1 MNSSYKKLLC
11 AIFFLIPV
19 ILSFLC
25 VYKADNDI
33 WYLLSEGRYIIQNGI
48 YHIDPLSMH
57 EGLSVVVQNW
67 VSASLLWLVF
77 SAFGKTG
84 ILLLTVIV
92 NFVICFLLYKI
103 AMLISKNNHILSL
116 LVMFFTD
123 IALMQDFIV
132 TMPQI
137 FSFVL
142 LLSLVY
148 FLELYIKT
156 DNSKYLIAIPILSFV
171 EANLHASLWLMIFL
185 IMVPY
190 IIDGMKL
197 PFVNTQKYRV
207 KPLIIAFIISI
218 FVGLIN
224 PYGYKVM
231 TFIFTSF
238 FDKQMHSYIN
248 ELHVYSFG
256 LRGLNLLAYLVMAAT
271 MFCYTYFRKGN
282 VRVRYICLYFGTM
295 LLGLMSIKGLSH
307 FFLLSIF
314 PFAYFFKD
322 LFPTS
327 LNGVSKPIIKT
338 INILLPVVCV
348 ISIISFIGIGVYG
361 IKNFDMNNDAKK
373 VFDDLAKYATKGQTI
388 YTAFNDGGYAEYRGY
403 KPYIDPRAE
412 VFLKINNHKEDIF
425 LENYQLNHGV
435 VDYKEFIDKYNF
447 DYMLVSY
454 DDKMGGYLSNENDNY
469 IMIIDDLASRY
480 SIYARKDLLPVATPS

>member
-1 MNSSYKKLLC
+1 MKLSKILLGV
-11 AIFFLIPV
+11 IFFLILLA
-19 ILSFLC
+19 LSFVC

-33 WYLLSEGRYIIQNGI
+33 WYLLSEGRYIVQNGI

-57 EGLSVVVQNW
+57 EGLAVVVQNW
-67 VSASLLWLVF
+67 LSASLLWMVF

-84 ILLLTVIV
+84 ILLLTVII
-92 NFVICFLLYKI
+92 NFIICFLLYKI

-132 TMPQI
+132 TRPQI

-142 LLSLVY
+142 LLCLIY
-148 FLELYIKT
+148 FLELYIKN
-156 DNSKYLIAIPILSFV
+156 DNPKYLIAIPILSFI

-197 PFVNTQKYRV
+197 PLINTQKYKV
-207 KPLIIAFIISI
+207 KPLIIVFIISL
-218 FVGLIN
+218 FAGLIN

-238 FDKQMHSYIN
+238 FDTQMHRYIN
-248 ELHVYSFG
+248 ELQVYSFG
-256 LRGLNLLAYLVMAAT
+256 LRGLNLLAYLVIAGT
-271 MFCYTYFRKGN
+271 MFCYTYFRNGN
-282 VRVRYICLYFGTM
+282 IRLRYICLYFGTM
-295 LLGLMSIKGLSH
+295 LLGLLSIKGLSH

-322 LFPTS
+322 LFPNS
-327 LNGVSKPIIKT
+327 LHGVSKLIIK
-338 INILLPVVCV
+338 IVNIVLPILCV
-348 ISIISFIGIGVYG
+348 ICIVSLIGMGIYG
-361 IKNFDMNNDAKK
+361 IKNFDMQNDAGK
-373 VFDDLAKYATKGQTI
+373 VFDELDKYATKGQTI
-388 YTAFNDGGYAEYRGY
+388 YTSFDDGGYAEFRGY

-412 VFLKINNHKEDIF
+412 VFLKINNHKEDLF
-425 LENYQLNHGV
+425 SENYDLMHGKI
-435 VDYKEFIDKYNF
+435 DYKEFIEKYHF
-447 DYMLVSY
+447 DYMLVNY
-454 DDKMGGYLSNENDNY
+454 DNSISNYLSNEPNDY
-469 IMIIDDLASRY
+469 IMIADDLGGRF
-480 SIYARKDLLPVATPS
+480 SIYARKDLLPQGIPS